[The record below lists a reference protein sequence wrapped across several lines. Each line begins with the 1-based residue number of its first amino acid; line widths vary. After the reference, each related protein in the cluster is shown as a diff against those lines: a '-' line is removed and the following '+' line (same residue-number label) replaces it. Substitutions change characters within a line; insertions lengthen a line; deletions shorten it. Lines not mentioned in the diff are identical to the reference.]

1 MAHAMFADGKFDIV
15 ALGENDFL
23 YFFKALTWDDVST
36 KTVKEVLQPYD
47 DFDIVDISVGGVIAT
62 FATIQGL
69 DGIFATELA
78 LTRGNG
84 CEIHFRLRPRPLDP
98 SYRIMCKIEYFL
110 AVDGTLVKT
119 LDVEYLFL
127 HMMCVDLVLDPF
139 ERHDVAE
146 ISVNGTHLDDI
157 DVKAPLAR
165 QFGLSPESYHVRII
179 LNVPADDLRLLE
191 FVREPA
197 DEEFDSD
204 GLDSADDS
212 TAYAGT
218 EEDQEESD

>member
-1 MAHAMFADGKFDIV
+1 MADAMFADGKFDIV
-15 ALGENDFL
+15 ARSPTDFL
-23 YFFKALTWDDVST
+23 YLFKALSWDDVST
-36 KTVKEVLQPYD
+36 KTVKEVLHPYG
-47 DFDIVDISVGGVIAT
+47 DFVIVDISLDGVIAT

-84 CEIHFRLRPRPLDP
+84 CEIHFRLKPQPLDP

-110 AVDGTLVKT
+110 SVDGTLIKT

-127 HMMCVDLVLDPF
+127 HVMGVDLVLSPF

-146 ISVNGTHLDDI
+146 ISVDGTHLDDI
-157 DVKAPLAR
+157 DVKAPLAP
-165 QFGLSPESYHVRII
+165 QFGLSPGSYHVRIV
-179 LNVPADDLRLLE
+179 LNVHPTDDLRLFE

-212 TAYAGT
+212 TAYAST
-218 EEDQEESD
+218 EEDQEED